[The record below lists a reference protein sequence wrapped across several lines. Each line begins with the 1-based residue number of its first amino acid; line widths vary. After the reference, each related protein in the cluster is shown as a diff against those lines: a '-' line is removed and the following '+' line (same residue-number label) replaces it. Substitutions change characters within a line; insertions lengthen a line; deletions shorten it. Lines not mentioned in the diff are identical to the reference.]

1 MGSPGGDGGGWP
13 PDGGTPDELPDLPPE
28 WGHVV
33 IPDDASALA
42 DEAAA
47 VREELRRERRR
58 YRWRRLLRR
67 GRRAGLRAPVL
78 VMATAVLVTLASLLT
93 VAWPGLTRPLTVQ
106 RTAGSTATSTA
117 TRTPGRTLPALDLI
131 AADDQIVAL
140 RSLLPAVILLVDSCR
155 CDDLVTATAAAVR
168 VDTTVVTVTTRR
180 PSAAATTAV
189 VPPAAP
195 GPPGT
200 AAGARGAATPVV
212 PHAGPAGTPR
222 RLVDPAAELRHNFD
236 LPAPDGTAAAL
247 LVARDGTI
255 VRTVPRTASLDDFR
269 PDLARL

>member
-1 MGSPGGDGGGWP
+1 MNRSPLGPASRRFRDVRYSPLPAYRLARRDPLLAVRVQVRDAVEGGIPDDVDMSRRGAGMGSPGGDGGGWP

-131 AADDQIVAL
+131 AADDQSVAL

-168 VDTTVVTVTTRR
+168 VDTTV
-180 PSAAATTAV
+180 
-189 VPPAAP
+189 
-195 GPPGT
+195 
-200 AAGARGAATPVV
+200 
-212 PHAGPAGTPR
+212 
-222 RLVDPAAELRHNFD
+222 
-236 LPAPDGTAAAL
+236 
-247 LVARDGTI
+247 
-255 VRTVPRTASLDDFR
+255 
-269 PDLARL
+269 